1 MPIVTIFRSRL
12 RAGVEEEYGPVA
24 LAMSDLVQQMDGFV
38 SHSFYASPDG
48 ERVTIVTFADEESQR
63 AWASHPLHQA
73 AQRRGRS
80 EFYASF
86 ELTVC
91 EQMRHSSYEASKL

>member
-12 RAGVEEEYGPVA
+12 RACVEDKYEPVA

-38 SHSFYASPDG
+38 SQSFYASSDG

-73 AQRRGRS
+73 AQQRGRS
-80 EFYASF
+80 EFYTSF

-91 EQMRHSSYEASKL
+91 EQIRHSSYEATEL